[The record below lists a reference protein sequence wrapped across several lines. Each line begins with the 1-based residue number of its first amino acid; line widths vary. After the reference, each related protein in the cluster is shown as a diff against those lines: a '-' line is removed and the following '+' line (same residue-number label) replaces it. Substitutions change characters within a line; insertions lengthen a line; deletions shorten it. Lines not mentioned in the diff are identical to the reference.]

1 MIAHLT
7 GKLIYKTSKAAVLQA
22 GHLGYLVHLTSNHLA
37 EIAADTD
44 HALFIHSHIRED
56 AFDLYG
62 FPTLSQLDLF
72 KQLLSVNGIGPKVAL
87 EILNTPQKA
96 LLLAL
101 ETEDLAFI
109 KRIPGIGEKTAKRL
123 LLELRGKLTT
133 TEEDRQS
140 QGLKNHDP
148 DLIAALEKLGYHKTQ
163 IAQALEKLPDTLQTL
178 ETKLTHIL
186 KNF

>member
-7 GKLIYKTSKAAVLQA
+7 GKLIHKTPRAAILQA
-22 GHLGYLVHLTSNHLA
+22 GHLGYLVHLTPNHLA
-37 EIAADTD
+37 QLNFEDS
-44 HALFIHSHIRED
+44 HELFIHSHIRED

-62 FPTLSQLDLF
+62 FPSLTELELF
-72 KQLLSVNGIGPKVAL
+72 KQFLSVNGIGPKVAL
-87 EILNTPQKA
+87 EILNTPQKP

-123 LLELRGKLTT
+123 LLELRGKLAPAD
-133 TEEDRQS
+133 DRTSKGLS
-140 QGLKNHDP
+140 QHDP
-148 DLIAALEKLGYHKTQ
+148 DLITALEKLGYNQKQ
-163 IAQALEKLPDTLQTL
+163 IQTALEKLPETL
-178 ETKLTHIL
+178 ETLEAKLTHIL